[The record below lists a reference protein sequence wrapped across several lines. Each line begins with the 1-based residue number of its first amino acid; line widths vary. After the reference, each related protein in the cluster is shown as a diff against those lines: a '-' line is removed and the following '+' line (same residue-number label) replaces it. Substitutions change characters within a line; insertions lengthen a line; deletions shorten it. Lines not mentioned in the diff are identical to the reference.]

1 MKLPTEFSDLECF
14 TERWGAESYNDR
26 WQARL
31 SAKFED
37 LNAFYNAMVPRM
49 SAIIEHLNRLPVN
62 GLPVPEQA
70 LLRLAAAFMEVSIA
84 VEIFHAPDEPGVFPA
99 SRFIVERFDS
109 RAGGAPIG
117 LYEAP
122 LV

>member
-1 MKLPTEFSDLECF
+1 MKLPTEFADLDCF

-37 LNAFYNAMVPRM
+37 ITAFYNAMVPRM
-49 SAIIEHLNRLPVN
+49 PAVIEHLNGLPIN
-62 GLPVPEQA
+62 GLPPSEQA
-70 LLRLAAAFMEVSIA
+70 LLRLAAAFMEASIA

-109 RAGGAPIG
+109 RAPGAALG
-117 LYEAP
+117 RY
-122 LV
+122 